1 MLRGPLASVIA
12 IAVLMISANAS
23 AECRV
28 TGPKWYL
35 HTNDRVTLKAEMDS
49 QGCGHSYGVA
59 GTWRMDKL
67 VVMKPPSNGQLRQIG
82 EVTFYYI
89 PRSGFRGTDN
99 YVLYICGKDTWGS
112 GCARLNY
119 EAAVE

>member
-1 MLRGPLASVIA
+1 MVRRMTAAAAATALLAQPLA
-12 IAVLMISANAS
+12 AS

-89 PRSGFRGTDN
+89 PRAGFKGTDN

>member
-1 MLRGPLASVIA
+1 MS
-12 IAVLMISANAS
+12 SANAS

-89 PRSGFRGTDN
+89 PKAGFKGTDN

>member
-1 MLRGPLASVIA
+1 MLRACLASMIA
-12 IAVLMISANAS
+12 IAALMISANAF

-89 PRSGFRGTDN
+89 PKAGFRGTDN

-119 EAAVE
+119 EATVD

>member
-1 MLRGPLASVIA
+1 MIA
-12 IAVLMISANAS
+12 IAALTMSTAAF

-49 QGCGHSYGVA
+49 QGCGHTYAVA

-89 PRSGFRGTDN
+89 PKAGFRGTDN
-99 YVLYICGKDTWGS
+99 YVLYICGKDSWGS
-112 GCARLNY
+112 GCARLSY

>member
-1 MLRGPLASVIA
+1 MLRGFPASAISIA
-12 IAVLMISANAS
+12 ALMISANAS

-49 QGCGHSYGVA
+49 QGCGHSYAVA

-89 PRSGFRGTDN
+89 PKAGFKGTDN

>member
-1 MLRGPLASVIA
+1 MVRRTNAAALATALFASPTA
-12 IAVLMISANAS
+12 AS

-28 TGPKWYL
+28 TGTKWYL

-49 QGCGHSYGVA
+49 QGCGHTYAVA

-67 VVMKPPSNGQLRQIG
+67 VVMKQPSNGQLRQIG
-82 EVTFYYI
+82 EVTYYYI
-89 PRSGFRGTDN
+89 PKSGFRGTDS

-119 EAAVE
+119 EATVE